1 MIARK
6 PEWLRIKHRQTEQSR
21 QVRAILKN
29 LSLHTVCQEAKCPN
43 IFECFGQKTATFM
56 ILGKHCTRHCRF
68 CNIQKGKPDPVDQQE
83 PEHIV
88 QAVRELGLKYVVIT
102 SVTRDDLPDGGAE
115 QFYQVIMALRKSLP
129 DLKVEVLIPDFAGNQ
144 SALARVLEARPQVI
158 NHNVETVPRLYSDV
172 RPEADFERS
181 LSVLK
186 QAKTLNPSMITK
198 SGMMLGLG
206 EREIEV
212 HQAFQALID
221 HDCSLLT
228 LGQYL
233 APSRDH
239 YPIAEYIHPVQFHIY
254 QKKAIQMGFLGVAS
268 APLVRSSH
276 HAMELYEAVC

>member
-276 HAMELYEAVC
+276 HARELYEAVC